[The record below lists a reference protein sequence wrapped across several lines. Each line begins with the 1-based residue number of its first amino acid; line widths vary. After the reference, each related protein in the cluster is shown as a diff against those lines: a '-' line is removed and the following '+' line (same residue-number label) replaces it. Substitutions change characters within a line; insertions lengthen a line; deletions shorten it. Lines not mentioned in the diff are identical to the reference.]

1 MSDRNGVSEQQRE
14 QLPSTYELLRTKLA
28 LPRPRRS
35 FVQRESL
42 LSRLDEGLERKL
54 ILLSAPAGFGKTTL
68 MSEWIAARSEL
79 REPPSVAWV
88 SLDAG
93 DNDVALFWR
102 YVITACQ
109 TFDVTVGKAAL
120 ELLRASQRLPLEAA
134 LTTFIN
140 DLSQLER
147 RCVLA
152 LEDYH
157 VITSSQ
163 IHETVSY
170 LIDHLPA
177 MLHLVILTRSD
188 PPLPLAR
195 LRAHDDLYELHAADL
210 RFSMAETHA
219 FLQRTLSFP
228 LTSATV
234 ERLEAR
240 TEGWVTGLR
249 LLALALQG
257 HKDSEDLERM
267 LATISGSH
275 RHIMEY
281 LVVDVLSSQPV
292 PLQDF
297 LLHTS
302 FLSRLTGSLCD
313 AVTGRNDSE
322 LVLEQLERANLF
334 LLPLDDGGTWYRY
347 HALFAEAMQ
356 HEARRRL
363 GEDYLRVLYD
373 RASYWY
379 EEHGLLAEAV
389 EAVLAARDYTRAA
402 ALIEGMVGPQNTS
415 TGLQT
420 YLRWIDRL
428 PEKVLQD
435 HPILCLTQA
444 VALLFTLDRSDPETM
459 TLMQKP
465 LDMAD
470 RYWRAE
476 GDLYNLGET
485 MALRSQA
492 AWWQGDLFRAFAY
505 ARQALD
511 LLPEEGG
518 LWGAGAKLTAAAEE
532 EVAGR
537 PFAARQLIREGRAN
551 FEAMNNP
558 FGTRAAQLMLAAIS
572 TQQGEL
578 HQAERFYQQILAEA
592 TEDPVDTATA
602 LIGLAKLSYEWNN
615 LEEAE
620 QQLIQA
626 LDICKRHANDIGK
639 YHAEQMILV
648 PASLILA
655 RVFHAR
661 GERVK
666 ARQLLEELVMLT
678 QEHRW
683 PYLYREV
690 LTCQA
695 HIALHTADLAAVQR
709 WSGTI
714 TQLGEDLRFIQQE
727 QEAFIIARLLTA
739 QGEPE
744 EALRLLDRWQEE
756 AHTQGRSRSELEIRI
771 IKALAY
777 RRMSGYQLQFRQTL
791 VQSLTLARPEGYQRL
806 FLDEGQEMA
815 SALQAVLSEA
825 RAEPLASYVRTLLY
839 AFASQQAEQNGSN
852 PTSASSSTPVMPFEP
867 LSAQERRVLRLLAAG
882 RSNPEIAQELVVSI
896 NTVKTQA
903 QSIYRKLN
911 VNSRKEAR
919 EVARKLHLL

>member
-14 QLPSTYELLRTKLA
+14 QLPYTYKLLSTKLA
-28 LPRPRRS
+28 LPRPRQS
-35 FVQRESL
+35 YVPRESL

-68 MSEWIAARSEL
+68 VSKWIATRSEL

-102 YVITACQ
+102 YVIAACQ
-109 TFDVTVGKAAL
+109 AFEVTVGKAAL

-134 LTTFIN
+134 LAAFIN
-140 DLSQLER
+140 DLAQLER
-147 RCVLA
+147 RCVLV

-157 VITSSQ
+157 MITSSQ
-163 IHETVSY
+163 IHETVAY
-170 LIDHLPA
+170 LIDHLPG

-210 RFSMAETHA
+210 RFSTEETRA
-219 FLQRTLSFP
+219 FLQQALSFP
-228 LTSATV
+228 LAPASI

-249 LLALALQG
+249 LLVLALQG
-257 HKDSEDLERM
+257 RKDSEDLERM
-267 LATISGSH
+267 LATVSGSH
-275 RHIMEY
+275 RHIVEY
-281 LVVDVLSSQPV
+281 LVADVLSSQSEA
-292 PLQDF
+292 LQDF
-297 LLHTS
+297 LLQTA
-302 FLSRLTGSLCD
+302 FLNRLTGSLCD
-313 AVTGRNDSE
+313 TVTGRKDSE

-363 GEDYLRVLYD
+363 GEGYLRALYD
-373 RASYWY
+373 RASHWY
-379 EEHGLLAEAV
+379 EEHGLPAEAV
-389 EAVLAARDYTRAA
+389 EAVLAVRNYTRAA
-402 ALIEGMVGPQNTS
+402 ALIEGMVGPPNTS

-420 YLRWIDRL
+420 LLRWIDRL
-428 PEKVLQD
+428 PEEVLQE

-444 VALLFTLDRSDPETM
+444 VALLFTLDRSDPATM
-459 TLMQKP
+459 ALMQKSF
-465 LDMAD
+465 DMAE
-470 RYWRAE
+470 RYWRAQ
-476 GDLYNLGET
+476 GDMFNLGE
-485 MALRSQA
+485 ALALHSQA
-492 AWWQGDLFRAFAY
+492 AWWQGDLPWAFAY

-511 LLPEEGG
+511 LLPDEES
-518 LWGAGAKLTAAAEE
+518 LWGAGAKLTAASEE
-532 EVAGR
+532 EVAGK
-537 PFAARQLIREGRAN
+537 PFAARKLVLEGRAI
-551 FEAMNNP
+551 FEAMGNP
-558 FGTRAAQLMLAAIS
+558 FGTRAAQLMLASIYK
-572 TQQGEL
+572 QQGEL

-592 TEDPVDTATA
+592 AEDPVDTATA
-602 LIGLAKLSYEWNN
+602 LIGLANLSYEWNT
-615 LEEAE
+615 LHEAK
-620 QQLIQA
+620 QQLMQA

-639 YHAEQMILV
+639 YHAEQVILV
-648 PASLILA
+648 PASLVLA

-661 GERVK
+661 GETVK

-678 QEHRW
+678 QEHPW
-683 PYLYREV
+683 PYLHREV
-690 LTCQA
+690 LACQVRL
-695 HIALHTADLAAVQR
+695 ALDTEDLATAQR

-714 TQLGEDLRFIQQE
+714 TQLGEDLRFMQQE
-727 QEAFIIARLLTA
+727 QEALIIARLLTA
-739 QGEPE
+739 QGESE

-756 AHTQGRSRSELEIRI
+756 AHTQGRSRSELEILI
-771 IKALAY
+771 LKALTY
-777 RRMSGYQLQFRQTL
+777 RKMSGHQLQSRQTL
-791 VQSLTLARPEGYQRL
+791 VQALSLARPEEYQRL
-806 FLDEGQEMA
+806 FLDEGQAMA
-815 SALQAVLSEA
+815 SALQAVLSEM
-825 RAEPLASYVRTLLY
+825 RAEPLASYARSLLY
-839 AFASQQAEQNGSN
+839 AFARQQAEQNASN
-852 PTSASSSTPVMPFEP
+852 SSSISPDFVMPFEP

-919 EVARKLHLL
+919 EVARQLHLL